1 MKTWLTK
8 WKISNALDDRQSLSP
23 AIKRAVA
30 QSEELRR
37 FAETAAGVDQALKN
51 PRPTTETPASLH
63 AAVMRAVRNAEPEPT
78 FDWQKF
84 WPRLLPATAVA
95 LLVLLGIFGASHFF
109 RPTTVVSQPA
119 ESSSLDIASSAL
131 ETGGTFV
138 RAMPAATL
146 SPLNDE
152 MRRLRRDL
160 DGTKK
165 FILASLP

>member
-1 MKTWLTK
+1 MKAWLVK
-8 WKISNALDDRQSLSP
+8 FKISNALDDRQPLPP
-23 AIKRAVA
+23 AVKQAVA

-51 PRPTTETPASLH
+51 SRPATETPASLH
-63 AAVMRAVRNAEPEPT
+63 AAVMHAVRNAETEPA
-78 FDWQKF
+78 FNWPKL

-95 LLVLLGIFGASHFF
+95 LLVLLGIFGASHFS
-109 RPTTVVSQPA
+109 RQTATVSQPA

-131 ETGGTFV
+131 ETGGTLV
-138 RAMPAATL
+138 RAMPGVTL

-152 MRRLRRDL
+152 MRRLHRDL

-165 FILASLP
+165 FLLASLP